1 MKFGVIK
8 SKIEGLLNESYTKN
22 TFKTEI
28 KNFDKYVLKN
38 KNIAK
43 LFYLYDELSSNKG
56 LNESMVD
63 EYIFE
68 SITTYENIINKIKPS
83 DLNELKSWIKNVKS
97 ENIYESIDNLF
108 SKDVHNIENRLFSK
122 KIIKESLIKTPGNN
136 TEVIDIPLNSMINIA
151 NRTIDNF
158 VKGLSESEINELKTI
173 LTISDNVLKEKF
185 EPIKNEV
192 LTKLNTI
199 KESTTDQPTID
210 TINET
215 IKKINTESYN
225 KLGYYRLK
233 DLNSNL

>member
-1 MKFGVIK
+1 
-8 SKIEGLLNESYTKN
+8 
-22 TFKTEI
+22 
-28 KNFDKYVLKN
+28 
-38 KNIAK
+38 
-43 LFYLYDELSSNKG
+43 
-56 LNESMVD
+56 
-63 EYIFE
+63 
-68 SITTYENIINKIKPS
+68 
-83 DLNELKSWIKNVKS
+83 
-97 ENIYESIDNLF
+97 
-108 SKDVHNIENRLFSK
+108 
-122 KIIKESLIKTPGNN
+122 
-136 TEVIDIPLNSMINIA
+136 MINIA

-173 LTISDNVLKEKF
+173 LTISENELKEKF